1 VVCIN
6 FLGEVVQ
13 SQLKPFFELLAQLA
27 QRLAVL
33 VFFVAAVTLV
43 GLTLMAAVGA
53 APWLELRASFN
64 GVPYD
69 NAGQIAQIGVTVLA
83 VLLCFYLPSNAR
95 IMRLETSHRRFEIS
109 MHDVARAY
117 ALAHSSDRDGVFRMS
132 SEFDAVRERLS
143 YLRDHPDLQS
153 LEPALLDVAAQMSHI
168 SRELAEVYSD
178 ERVERARAF
187 LTQRQQ
193 EVAGFNARLDQAKRV
208 CQELKHWAH
217 EVDLEE
223 SVAVSQLNRLRDDLR
238 DILPELGHED
248 VVDAKPKVV
257 DLPKKAAE

>member
-1 VVCIN
+1 MTS
-6 FLGEVVQ
+6 E
-13 SQLKPFFELLAQLA
+13 LKSFFGLLAQLA
-27 QRLAVL
+27 QRVAVL
-33 VFFVAAVTLV
+33 MFLLAAIGLA
-43 GLTLMAAVGA
+43 GLTLMAAFGA

-64 GVPYD
+64 GIPYD

-83 VLLCFYLPSNAR
+83 VLLCFFLPSNAR

-109 MHDVARAY
+109 MQDVARAY
-117 ALAHSSDRDGVFRMS
+117 ALAHSRDREGLFRMS

-143 YLRDHPDLQS
+143 FLRDHPDLQN

-178 ERVERARAF
+178 ERVARARAF

-193 EVAGFNARLDQAKRV
+193 EVAAFNARLDHAKRV

-223 SVAVSQLNRLRDDLR
+223 SVAISQLTRLRDDLR
-238 DILPELGHED
+238 DILPEIGHEH
-248 VVDAKPKVV
+248 VVDADHTVV
-257 DLPKKAAE
+257 DLPKKVAE

>member
-1 VVCIN
+1 MP
-6 FLGEVVQ
+6 
-13 SQLKPFFELLAQLA
+13 SQIKPFVGLFAQLA
-27 QRLAVL
+27 QRLAV
-33 VFFVAAVTLV
+33 VIFVLAAVVLSGV
-43 GLTLMAAVGA
+43 TLMAAFGAVPWIEFQASVG
-53 APWLELRASFN
+53 
-64 GVPYD
+64 GVLYE
-69 NAGQIAQIGVTVLA
+69 NAGQIAQIGVTGLA

-95 IMRLETSHRRFEIS
+95 IMRLETSHRRFEIG

-117 ALAHSSDRDGVFRMS
+117 ALAHAADREGLFRMS
-132 SEFDAVRERLS
+132 SEFDAVRERLN

-178 ERVERARAF
+178 ERVDRARAF

-193 EVAGFNARLDQAKRV
+193 EVDAFNARLDHAKQV
-208 CQELKHWAH
+208 CRDLKHWAH

-248 VVDAKPKVV
+248 VVDAGQTVL
-257 DLPKKAAE
+257 DLSKKAAE